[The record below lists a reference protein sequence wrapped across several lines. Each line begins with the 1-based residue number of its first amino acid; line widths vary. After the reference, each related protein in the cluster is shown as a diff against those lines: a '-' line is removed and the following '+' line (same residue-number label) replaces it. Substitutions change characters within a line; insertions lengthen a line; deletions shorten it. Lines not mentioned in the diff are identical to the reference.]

1 MYRNID
7 EDVKLLKFAKR
18 YHSED
23 SLTID
28 QLKYIAKQDGYSE
41 REIELAI
48 NDYYWIY
55 IHSKTVAER
64 VFFIFSIIAFIL
76 IIVGHIIR
84 HIH

>member
-41 REIELAI
+41 KEIELAI

-55 IHSKTVAER
+55 LSSPPENPIPLGA
-64 VFFIFSIIAFIL
+64 
-76 IIVGHIIR
+76 GMNGG
-84 HIH
+84 